1 MQTSPKSEGI
11 AELEA
16 QVRAMRERQRALAE
30 LQVVVEDARQV
41 DLPFITAVMEH
52 NLGRKGIWAADPNRK
67 QQEWTYTTED
77 VVGSLTVTYSLGQLS
92 TFEMELVAWI
102 LGRWEKEQPEDGR
115 ITFTL
120 RECAREFGS
129 SWGGTRGEFV
139 KSALYRIDGTR
150 FRGRVYYA
158 PAKRREER
166 TFGILDSVHIV
177 ERANGLNGSAT
188 EPGTVTVKLSD
199 FLQEQLRRK
208 QFARLDW
215 RALREGIRTPLAK
228 RLYVFLE
235 GQKGFPAGPGLVS
248 YETEVDGHLIESL
261 GCRDRNLPRLR
272 AKLEK
277 AGEEIQGVDA
287 RYREITMRAGKRRG
301 AYVLRAVREEAGSE

>member
-1 MQTSPKSEGI
+1 MAM
-11 AELEA
+11 AELE
-16 QVRAMRERQRALAE
+16 
-30 LQVVVEDARQV
+30 VVAEDARQV
-41 DLPFITAVMEH
+41 ELPLIAAVMEH
-52 NLGRKGIWAADPNRK
+52 NLGRKGIWAADPKRNE
-67 QQEWTYTTED
+67 QEWTFATED

-102 LGRWEKEQPEDGR
+102 LGRFETSRPEDGR
-115 ITFTL
+115 VTFTL

-129 SWGGTRGEFV
+129 SWGGTRAEFIR
-139 KSALYRIDGTR
+139 SALYRIDGTR

-158 PAKRREER
+158 PTKRREER

-177 ERANGLNGSAT
+177 ERAEGLHGPAS

-199 FLQEQLRRK
+199 FLMEQLRRR

-235 GQKGFPAGPGLVS
+235 GQKGFGAGPGLVS
-248 YETEVDGHLIESL
+248 YESEIDGHLIESL
-261 GCRDRNLPRLR
+261 GCRDQNRPRLR

-277 AGEEIQGVDA
+277 AGGEIHAADG
-287 RYREITMRAGKRRG
+287 RYREVTVRPGARRG
-301 AYVLRAVREEAGSE
+301 SYVLRAVRAETSA